1 MNQTTRSFRGRIG
14 WLAATGLLTGLAP
27 ALLLAPSLLMGQAP
41 NAGLY
46 GPQRPPARTAPAPM
60 HTVSAAAQS
69 ADPPQVYPVI
79 GAAKGVAAKLREI
92 YANRADVKIVDS
104 NASVVVYGSPAVQQQ
119 VSQWLAG
126 EGLLPPPAR
135 PATHQ
140 TVSYSEPRNV
150 QTQTWR
156 LKNLTARD
164 FEAKLAKTWGTSLQ
178 SSQDSVGDVATFRFP
193 PSANGS
199 TSIVVDRRAN
209 TATIASPAT
218 STTSWQRLMGVLD
231 SRSRSDGEKTAVIP
245 VNHSDPD
252 SLRRA
257 VTLLTQ
263 IFGGPEAHRRQHIG
277 QFVSQLFQ
285 PEAGG
290 NQATQQ
296 QVAQV
301 AQPPA
306 APAPAAP
313 APAPA
318 APGTTGDITSQALP
332 SGAASASSMEAI
344 ARINN
349 VQIEI
354 LEDVIVVR
362 GRRDDVERV
371 LQIIEQIELQS
382 VQFKPEVELYYL
394 KHIDSTAL
402 SDMITQVYNAA
413 FNRLGVVTVVPLQR
427 PNAVMLIGRKEN
439 IPALIELISKLDLPA
454 PTDGEFKIFR
464 LQNMSAIDAER
475 TLRTFFVNRPP
486 ADTTVRTGLGT
497 RAIVIADYRTNSLLV
512 QAAPR
517 DMIEVTNLLKELDI
531 PESTITSEVKIFKL
545 RNSIAETL
553 APVLQEAITAAAA
566 ATNVQGA
573 IANAGQQTAARVTP
587 PAVNLQF
594 LQSGPE
600 GERLIRSGIMAN
612 VTINADARTNSLIVV
627 APSTAMSLVA
637 ALIERLDQL
646 PASEAQIKVFEIRN
660 GDATA
665 LAEMLTNLFGQ
676 PQVANQQAA
685 AGAVAATPSGDSAI
699 VPLRFSVDQR
709 TNSIIASGNAGD
721 LNVIYHILTRLD
733 QGDVRQRET
742 KVYRLRNAPAQDV
755 SNALTQML
763 AQQIALV
770 QSAPELITPVEQIEQ
785 QVIVVPEVVTNSL
798 IISATARQM
807 QRVNDILE
815 TLDRRPPMVIIQAV
829 LAEITLT
836 DNEAF
841 GIEWGLQDALMFD
854 RSSSVNS
861 NRFNF
866 NSNPLALPNDS
877 TAASLA
883 TASTVATQGVT
894 NLALGRADL
903 AQGFGGLVLTA
914 SNESVS
920 VLLRA
925 LERSQRSQIISRPQV
940 QTMDNQTAFVQVG
953 AKVPRITGANANG
966 LTVTPIINDIN
977 VGIIMQ
983 VTPRVSPDGAIVM
996 QVYTERS
1003 TVGPDA
1009 TGIPI
1014 GVDANGNAIRSP
1026 QIPITTAQTIVLAR
1040 TGQTVILGGLI
1051 TKDLEEETRRVPYLA
1066 DIPVLGRL
1074 FRYDQVSN
1082 KRTELLIIL
1091 TPYLVTSPEQIDWIN
1106 AREGQRMSWCLA
1118 DLVNIHGP
1126 VAMGG
1131 NTAGG
1136 PDSTPLIYPDLDP
1149 SGYPPGPEPY
1159 GTVPSFPAPNA
1170 PQSGNLLPT
1179 PATSGPYPS
1188 GLPPYYG
1195 PLPTPA
1201 AVPPGPV
1208 PVGPDF
1214 PPPPP
1219 PGLGSTRRPANEVP
1233 TNGVVVPQPPS
1244 LMQPGG
1250 YGGPGTLG
1258 VPGSLSTPTIQPAAP
1273 PVGTGMNS
1281 AGYRPQ
1287 LPTTPY
1293 PSAGMMPGGVIPAQY
1308 QQTGGR

>member
-1 MNQTTRSFRGRIG
+1 MNQTTQSFHGRIG

-27 ALLLAPSLLMGQAP
+27 ALLLGQGPRA
-41 NAGLY
+41 AQY
-46 GPQRPPARTAPAPM
+46 GPQPPAAARTTPAPASQATNP
-60 HTVSAAAQS
+60 TT
-69 ADPPQVYPVI
+69 PPQVYPVI

-104 NASVVVYGSPAVQQQ
+104 SGSVVVYGSPAVQEQ

-126 EGLLPPPAR
+126 EGLLPPPVR

-218 STTSWQRLMGVLD
+218 STSSWQRLMGVLD
-231 SRSRSDGEKTAVIP
+231 SRSRSDSEKTAVVPI
-245 VNHSDPD
+245 NHSDPD

-257 VTLLTQ
+257 VSLLTQ

-306 APAPAAP
+306 APAAP
-313 APAPA
+313 APALA
-318 APGTTGDITSQALP
+318 APSTTGDITSQALSP
-332 SGAASASSMEAI
+332 GSASASSMEAI

-362 GRRDDVERV
+362 GRREDVERV

-439 IPALIELISKLDLPA
+439 IPALIELISKLDLEA
-454 PTDGEFKIFR
+454 PTNGEFKIFR

-475 TLRTFFVNRPP
+475 TIRTFFVNRPP
-486 ADTTVRTGLGT
+486 ADTTVRAGLGT

-531 PESTITSEVKIFKL
+531 PESTITSEVRIFKL

-566 ATNVQGA
+566 ATNAQGA
-573 IANAGQQTAARVTP
+573 QANAGQQTPARVTP

-612 VTINADARTNSLIVV
+612 VSINADARTNSLIVV
-627 APSTAMSLVA
+627 APAAAMGLVA

-676 PQVANQQAA
+676 PQLANQQAG

-742 KVYRLRNAPAQDV
+742 QVYRLRNAPAQDV

-763 AQQIALV
+763 AQQITLV

-807 QRVNDILE
+807 KRVNEILE

-829 LAEITLT
+829 LAEITLS

-854 RSSSVNS
+854 RSQSATG

-866 NSNPLALPNDS
+866 NNNPLSLPNDA

-883 TASTVATQGVT
+883 TASNVATQGVT
-894 NLALGRADL
+894 NLALGRSDL

-953 AKVPRITGANANG
+953 AKVPRIIGATNTG

-996 QVYTERS
+996 QIYTEKS

-1014 GVDANGNAIRSP
+1014 AVDANGNAIRSP

-1126 VAMGG
+1126 VSMGG
-1131 NTAGG
+1131 NLAGG

-1149 SGYPPGPEPY
+1149 NGYPPGPDPY
-1159 GTVPSFPAPNA
+1159 GTTPSFPPPGASQSGA

-1188 GLPPYYG
+1188 GLPPYNG

-1201 AVPPGPV
+1201 AVPPGPI
-1208 PVGPDF
+1208 PTGPDL

-1219 PGLGSTRRPANEVP
+1219 PGLGSSSRRPANE
-1233 TNGVVVPQPPS
+1233 VVVPQPPS

-1258 VPGSLSTPTIQPAAP
+1258 VPGALAPPTIQPAAP

-1293 PSAGMMPGGVIPAQY
+1293 PTAGTMPGGVMPAQY
-1308 QQTGGR
+1308 QMPAQYTQTGR